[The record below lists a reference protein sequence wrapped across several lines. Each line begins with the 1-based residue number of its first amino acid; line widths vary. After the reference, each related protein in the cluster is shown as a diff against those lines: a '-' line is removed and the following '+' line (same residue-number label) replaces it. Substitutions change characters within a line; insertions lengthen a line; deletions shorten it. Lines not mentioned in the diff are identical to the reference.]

1 VKDFDAQRHKRE
13 ANTDGRSF
21 TIGGER
27 LTARASVSPDIW
39 IDYYDRRRTNTQT
52 ALAGGESM
60 SNREYLDFLDDHV
73 RATLEPDSGET
84 CAPTQTR
91 QSLSPTST
99 GSSTS
104 SGRSSRAALLPSRSH
119 P

>member
-1 VKDFDAQRHKRE
+1 VKDFDAQRHERE

-73 RATLEPDSGET
+73 RATLEPDSAE
-84 CAPTQTR
+84 
-91 QSLSPTST
+91 
-99 GSSTS
+99 
-104 SGRSSRAALLPSRSH
+104 
-119 P
+119 